1 MMHVIPHLDRQT
13 RVEQP
18 LLLED
23 QSPALG
29 HADVHGAAGVGSWL
43 RSIYFVDNYTRVAT
57 AISISSYH
65 TVHEVSGGAAVEV
78 LAPAPEVDEEGVG
91 GGEPLPH
98 AGRVRSYHA
107 VSLVLVVTTH
117 FSADI

>member
-1 MMHVIPHLDRQT
+1 M
-13 RVEQP
+13 
-18 LLLED
+18 
-23 QSPALG
+23 
-29 HADVHGAAGVGSWL
+29 
-43 RSIYFVDNYTRVAT
+43 
-57 AISISSYH
+57 
-65 TVHEVSGGAAVEV
+65 EV

-107 VSLVLVVTTH
+107 VSLVLVGTTH